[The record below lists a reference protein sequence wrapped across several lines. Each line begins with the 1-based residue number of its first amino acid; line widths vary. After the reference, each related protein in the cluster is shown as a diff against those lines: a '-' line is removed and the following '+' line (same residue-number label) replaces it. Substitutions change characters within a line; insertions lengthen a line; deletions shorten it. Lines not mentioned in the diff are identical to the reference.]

1 MIHSLC
7 NWQGFVLFSS
17 PANKT
22 TVQNM
27 IKFNQIGTPLL
38 LLPCRE
44 CQRGLVGPSPIPL
57 TIPPPPHCHNFPEYQ
72 ESVYKEQIC
81 PQDAKTSSI
90 LRIQIN

>member
-57 TIPPPPHCHNFPEYQ
+57 TIPHPHTVITFQNIKNQYTKNKFVLKMPKHLQFS
-72 ESVYKEQIC
+72 ESK
-81 PQDAKTSSI
+81 
-90 LRIQIN
+90 